1 MLGLIKLQIR
11 LIFNKKIVITCIIS
25 FMLLIEL
32 QLLKLSQNI
41 KVYNLDGNLLD
52 ALIVT
57 LGNWQSPI
65 NFLFILSSLIL
76 MIICSYLSISS
87 FNIVN
92 DLNKITLNRS
102 KSRLKLWISSCIT
115 QIILTLFIFIIVFI
129 FSLVFGTISFK
140 HDIIYSLYNL
150 EFYNININPVKLIPL
165 IMINFIT
172 GLYSLFMIIQIILL
186 LSKKSLNTYIL
197 AVTIFTITSIA
208 YIYDFIPRIF
218 APFSY
223 ISSIFT
229 NNSNSSFE
237 LAISSNILITIICI
251 LLGSKIYLKKDFY

>member
-11 LIFNKKIVITCIIS
+11 LIFNKKIVITSVIS
-25 FMLLIEL
+25 FILLIGL

-41 KVYNLDGNLLD
+41 KVYNIDGNLLD

-57 LGNWQSPI
+57 LGNWQSPV

-87 FNIVN
+87 FNIVS
-92 DLNKITLNRS
+92 DLNKMTLNRS

-115 QIILTLFIFIIVFI
+115 QIILTLFIFTIIFI
-129 FSLVFGTISFK
+129 FSLVFGTIFFK
-140 HDIIYSLYNL
+140 HDIIYSLYNS
-150 EFYNININPVKLIPL
+150 EFYNINISPFKLIPL

-197 AVTIFTITSIA
+197 AITIFTITSIA

-223 ISSIFT
+223 VSSIFV
-229 NNSNSSFE
+229 NNSNLSFE
-237 LAISSNILITIICI
+237 LVISSNILIAIICI
-251 LLGSKIYLKKDFY
+251 LLGSIIYFKKDL